1 MLPQRL
7 HLPEFIHYRSKKDIP
22 HLIFVLLLISG
33 IILGVYLSLQP
44 QLFSKKAAESGLVEI
59 QFIPDS
65 LQVQSGRVYEA
76 KIAINPKAER
86 VTSMHLDLS
95 YDPALVTILDI
106 KNEGFLPV
114 TLKSQDNFDG
124 TFNLV
129 YGSTIETQ
137 STKPG
142 MVGLIKFKVTGSDSS
157 TIALKSSSQVDVSS
171 KEGNALTIFP
181 SLNLQSASAGSQTGA
196 EDVRYPDSLLLEKA
210 FHPEAS
216 PFVRDFKEAS
226 EPGPIYAPERV
237 KPQFSGAYIKQL
249 GKDIFIEPVVA
260 LNQVLQ
266 EKAGEIINGSNK

>member
-1 MLPQRL
+1 MLPQRF
-7 HLPEFIHYRSKKDIP
+7 HIPEFIHFRSKKDIP

-59 QFIPDS
+59 QFIPET
-65 LQVQSGRVYEA
+65 LQVRSGQVYEA
-76 KIAINPKAER
+76 KIAINPKVER
-86 VTSMHLDLS
+86 VTALQLELS
-95 YDPALVTILDI
+95 YDPTVVTILDV

-124 TFNLV
+124 TLNLV

-142 MVGLIKFKVTGSDSS
+142 VVALIKFKVIDAKGGS
-157 TIALKSSSQVDVSS
+157 IAIKSNSQVGVSS
-171 KEGNALTIFP
+171 KEGNALSSFP
-181 SLNLQSASAGSQTGA
+181 ALNLQSSATGTQTGT

-237 KPQFSGAYIKQL
+237 KPQLSGAYIKQL

-260 LNQVLQ
+260 LNEVIQ
-266 EKAGEIINGSNK
+266 EKVGSIIKSE